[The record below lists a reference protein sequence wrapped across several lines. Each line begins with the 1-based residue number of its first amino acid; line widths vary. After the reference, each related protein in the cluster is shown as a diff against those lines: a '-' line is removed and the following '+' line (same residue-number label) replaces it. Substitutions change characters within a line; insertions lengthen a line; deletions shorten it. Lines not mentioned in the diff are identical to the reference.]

1 MDAIAQDIASHF
13 PANNLDR
20 ERDNYF
26 VSAPFTFD
34 RHQLDSKVDVNVN
47 PKFNLAG
54 TFGVL
59 HYRTSVPTVFG
70 DDAVGEPI
78 GGSSNPGSGHGN
90 TYRFTVMGTY
100 IFTPT
105 FLMDAHFGWAKQGTN
120 SEQPG
125 LGTNIGSD
133 VLGIPGTNGP
143 RAFESG
149 WPTFQF
155 VEGDDDGD
163 FATIGVNENFMPYYR
178 HDPQT
183 QYVVNFNWLKNK
195 HNVRFGADIYHMAL
209 NQAQAEFITGGF
221 GAQGGFGFDRGITER
236 CEVVDP
242 ATGNCEQTS
251 DSSRYN
257 SVAGFLIGQAARAG
271 RTLQVPDEYH
281 VRARLYSLYARDRWT
296 IGDNLTLD
304 FGTRW
309 EYFPVPTRPDRGI
322 ERYDV
327 ETGKV
332 LLCGVGDIPKD
343 CGIKASKTRF
353 GPRVGL
359 AYRIGDKWVA
369 RAGYGLTNDPYE
381 ALELIRANYPI
392 LIQVKRESPDGLT
405 PAATLSGGI
414 PAIQVPA
421 EGNGVLDI
429 PSDYAFGGYPKDLD
443 RGYIE
448 SWNLTVQREL
458 PWKMTGQIGYVAT
471 HTVRQLGLVDINA
484 GQAIGAGDDGK
495 PLEALYGRTAST
507 VFLQPVGNGNYHSL
521 QAQLAR
527 RFADGLSLGVGYT
540 WSKAHEPQREQL
552 RNAESPGAG
561 VHEPQLRAHQ
571 LQSHAQRRHY
581 QRLGASVR
589 PGAALAE
596 REGSGFLY
604 SRRLA
609 DQQHRQHHERRAVQC
624 LRRRHLAELAGQHPD
639 GRPGEAGR
647 GETWRKGSRKPLL
660 RSFCLR
666 RGDRSAIR
674 QQRLLLAARARPVQ
688 LGLRVDPR
696 VLHHLGRQAA
706 VPHGGVQLHQ
716 HAPPRHPRQRR
727 RRRRGF
733 HDDHGRDE
741 SRPGRH
747 RRAAVPAGFPRRLL
761 SGRDAVRSRRMRREY
776 CAALAILLACDRRPA
791 PRGGRR
797 PGRRSRAIGPRGV
810 HTRRVTAIGPAL
822 YR

>member
-1 MDAIAQDIASHF
+1 M
-13 PANNLDR
+13 
-20 ERDNYF
+20 
-26 VSAPFTFD
+26 
-34 RHQLDSKVDVNVN
+34 
-47 PKFNLAG
+47 
-54 TFGVL
+54 
-59 HYRTSVPTVFG
+59 PTVFG

-195 HNVRFGADIYHMAL
+195 HNIRFGADIYHMAL

-251 DSSRYN
+251 ESSRYN

-281 VRARLYSLYARDRWT
+281 VRAQLYSLYARDRWT

-332 LLCGVGDIPKD
+332 LLCGVGDMPKD

-353 GPRVGL
+353 GPRLGL

-381 ALELIRANYPI
+381 AHGAD
-392 LIQVKRESPDGLT
+392 S
-405 PAATLSGGI
+405 S
-414 PAIQVPA
+414 
-421 EGNGVLDI
+421 
-429 PSDYAFGGYPKDLD
+429 
-443 RGYIE
+443 
-448 SWNLTVQREL
+448 EL
-458 PWKMTGQIGYVAT
+458 P
-471 HTVRQLGLVDINA
+471 D
-484 GQAIGAGDDGK
+484 
-495 PLEALYGRTAST
+495 
-507 VFLQPVGNGNYHSL
+507 
-521 QAQLAR
+521 
-527 RFADGLSLGVGYT
+527 
-540 WSKAHEPQREQL
+540 
-552 RNAESPGAG
+552 
-561 VHEPQLRAHQ
+561 
-571 LQSHAQRRHY
+571 
-581 QRLGASVR
+581 
-589 PGAALAE
+589 
-596 REGSGFLY
+596 
-604 SRRLA
+604 
-609 DQQHRQHHERRAVQC
+609 
-624 LRRRHLAELAGQHPD
+624 PD
-639 GRPGEAGR
+639 PGEA
-647 GETWRKGSRKPLL
+647 
-660 RSFCLR
+660 
-666 RGDRSAIR
+666 
-674 QQRLLLAARARPVQ
+674 
-688 LGLRVDPR
+688 RV
-696 VLHHLGRQAA
+696 A
-706 VPHGGVQLHQ
+706 
-716 HAPPRHPRQRR
+716 
-727 RRRRGF
+727 
-733 HDDHGRDE
+733 
-741 SRPGRH
+741 
-747 RRAAVPAGFPRRLL
+747 
-761 SGRDAVRSRRMRREY
+761 
-776 CAALAILLACDRRPA
+776 
-791 PRGGRR
+791 
-797 PGRRSRAIGPRGV
+797 
-810 HTRRVTAIGPAL
+810 
-822 YR
+822 